1 MEENQFTYAVARIR
15 AIELSLFSKQNLEML
30 LSFKSYEDSI
40 KYLLENGW
48 GESESDSAEKILINE
63 REKTWKL
70 MRELV
75 DKESMS
81 IFDVFLIAN
90 DFHNLKAAI
99 KQAYVNKENPN
110 IFMSMGTIDVEKIVE
125 ATNNHD
131 FSMLPKTMSY
141 AANEAYEVQFRTG
154 DSQLTDT
161 IIDKACLEAVYEK
174 GKESNNDL
182 IKAYAELKCA
192 SSNINIAVRA
202 SKTNKGIDFLERAFA
217 KCDTL
222 NEKRLIESTLNSKEA
237 LYEYLESTI
246 YSDAVEFIKES
257 TSAFEKWCDNRL
269 MEMIKP
275 QKYNSFTVSPLLAYV
290 LAKEN
295 EIKSVRIILSGI
307 LNDLSEESVRERL
320 RDMYV

>member
-1 MEENQFTYAVARIR
+1 MEEKQFTYAVARIR

-40 KYLLENGW
+40 KYLLEKGW
-48 GESESDSAEKILINE
+48 GESENDSAEKILKDE

-70 MRELV
+70 MGELV
-75 DKESMS
+75 DKEDMS
-81 IFDVFLIAN
+81 IFDVFLIGN

-99 KQAYVNKENPN
+99 KQAYINKDIPN
-110 IFMSMGTIDVEKIVE
+110 IFMSNGTMDANEIVE
-125 ATNNHD
+125 SVKNHD
-131 FSMLPKTMSY
+131 FSRLPRSMSY
-141 AANEAYEVQFRTG
+141 AAEEAYEVQFRTG

-161 IIDKACLEAVYEK
+161 IIDKACLAAIYEK
-174 GKESNNDL
+174 GKESNNEL
-182 IKAYAELKCA
+182 IKSYGELKCA

-217 KCDTL
+217 QCDTL
-222 NEKRLIESTLNSKEA
+222 NEKRLIEATLNSIEA
-237 LYEYLESTI
+237 LYEYLESTV
-246 YSDAVEFIKES
+246 YSDAVESIKES
-257 TSAFEKWCDNRL
+257 TSAFERWCDNRL
-269 MEMIKP
+269 MDMIKP

-307 LNDLSEESVRERL
+307 LNDLSEDSVRERL